1 MSKLGDLQ
9 IVQDITKTILNQV
22 KKAIDKAP
30 FDKTFTATIA
40 QEISSRQ
47 YTVFYA
53 GKFINVYSVY
63 ECELGD
69 VVRVCAPQN
78 DWTKCFVV
86 VNAGHEYDP
95 ATDQGTTVSGA
106 SIEIGTTASKLK
118 DTLLFDTD
126 ND

>member
-30 FDKTFTATIA
+30 FDKTCTATIA
-40 QEISSRQ
+40 QSISSRQ

-53 GKFINVYSVY
+53 GKFINVYSVNK
-63 ECELGD
+63 CNVAD

-78 DWTKCFVV
+78 DWTQCFVV
-86 VNAGHEYDP
+86 INSGH
-95 ATDQGTTVSGA
+95 
-106 SIEIGTTASKLK
+106 
-118 DTLLFDTD
+118 
-126 ND
+126 

>member
-1 MSKLGDLQ
+1 MSKLEDLQ
-9 IVQDITKTILNQV
+9 IVQNITKTILNQV

-40 QEISSRQ
+40 QSISSRQ

-53 GKFINVYSVY
+53 GRMLNVYSVY
-63 ECELGD
+63 ECEIGD

-78 DWTKCFVV
+78 DWTKLFVV

-95 ATDQGTTVSGA
+95 ATDEGTTSGGS
-106 SIEIGTTASKLK
+106 SIEIGTTASKLRN
-118 DTLLFDTD
+118 TLLFDTD